1 MPSFPDDDDDHHHS
15 IRNNPKPCRDDE
27 TGPLPLPS
35 LSQSFPR
42 NPDSGHHHSL
52 ITTVRGRHGYSYVS
66 SLAVAGK
73 FLLAGY
79 SDKDILAWE
88 RATLISS
95 DDTGSGGGGGDGG
108 AGVVAACAG
117 TVKSLVVASDK
128 LFSAH
133 QDHKIRAWRI
143 RAQDLNLNH
152 SNHQK
157 YSRLATMPTL
167 GDRALGL
174 LAPEKQV
181 QVRRHKRCAWVS
193 HADVVSGLALSRD
206 ASLLYS
212 VSWDRSMK
220 IWQTSDF
227 RCLESVGYAHDDAIN
242 AVASSPD
249 GRVYTGSA
257 DKKIKVWKK
266 LEGDKNHS
274 LVATLEG
281 HNSGVN
287 ALALNS
293 DGSILFSGACDRSII
308 AWEREDGGDQIVVLC
323 VLSGHSKSILC
334 LKVVSDLVFSGS
346 ADKTIRIWRGF
357 EKNYACVSVLNGHQG
372 PVKCLAAAVD
382 SGSSSN
388 ACFVVYSGSL
398 DCDLKVWRVT
408 FPIL

>member
-1 MPSFPDDDDDHHHS
+1 MPSLPDDDEDHHHSFSNNPKPCSDDQTEPSPFPWLSQSLPTNPDDDHHH
-15 IRNNPKPCRDDE
+15 
-27 TGPLPLPS
+27 
-35 LSQSFPR
+35 
-42 NPDSGHHHSL
+42 HSL
-52 ITTVRGRHGYSYVS
+52 VATVRGRPANSYVS

-73 FLLAGY
+73 FLLAGS
-79 SDKDILAWE
+79 SDKDILSWE
-88 RATLISS
+88 RAALMNP
-95 DDTGSGGGGGDGG
+95 DDVQSGRDGG
-108 AGVVAACAG
+108 VGAVAVCAG

-143 RAQDLNLNH
+143 RAQDVNLNH
-152 SNHQK
+152 PNHQK

-227 RCLESVGYAHDDAIN
+227 RCLESVGHAHDDAIN

-257 DKKIKVWKK
+257 DRKVKVWKK
-266 LEGDKNHS
+266 VEGDKNHS

-293 DGSILFSGACDRSII
+293 DGSILFSGAGDRSII
-308 AWEREDGGDQIVVLC
+308 AWEREDEGDQMVVLC
-323 VLSGHSKSILC
+323 VLSGHARSILC
-334 LKVVSDLVFSGS
+334 LNVVSDLVFSGS
-346 ADKTIRIWRGF
+346 ADKTIRIWRRF
-357 EKNYACVSVLNGHQG
+357 ERNYACISVLNGHQG

-382 SGSSSN
+382 CGSSSN

-408 FPIL
+408 FPFL

>member
-35 LSQSFPR
+35 QLSQSFPR
-42 NPDSGHHHSL
+42 NPDGGHHYSL
-52 ITTVRGRHGYSYVS
+52 AATVRGRHGNCYVS

-95 DDTGSGGGGGDGG
+95 DDMGSGGGRGDGG
-108 AGVVAACAG
+108 GGGGRVCGHGEVAGGRLRQALQRPPGPQDPGMEDPSSRPEPESFKPPEVLPLGNDADAG
-117 TVKSLVVASDK
+117 RPGA
-128 LFSAH
+128 
-133 QDHKIRAWRI
+133 
-143 RAQDLNLNH
+143 
-152 SNHQK
+152 
-157 YSRLATMPTL
+157 
-167 GDRALGL
+167 G
-174 LAPEKQV
+174 APGVGK
-181 QVRRHKRCAWVS
+181 A
-193 HADVVSGLALSRD
+193 GLALSRD

-334 LKVVSDLVFSGS
+334 IKVVSDLVFSGS

-372 PVKCLAAAVD
+372 PVKCLAATVD

>member
-1 MPSFPDDDDDHHHS
+1 MPSLLEDDDDRHHS
-15 IRNNPKPCRDDE
+15 FRNDPKPCREDQTE
-27 TGPLPLPS
+27 PFPLPS
-35 LSQSFPR
+35 LSQSCPTDL
-42 NPDSGHHHSL
+42 DSHLHYHSL
-52 ITTVRGRHGYSYVS
+52 VTTVRGRHDNSYVS

-73 FLLAGY
+73 LLLAGS
-79 SDKDILAWE
+79 SDKDILSWE
-88 RATLISS
+88 RATLINP
-95 DDTGSGGGGGDGG
+95 DEAPSGVDGG
-108 AGVVAACAG
+108 VGVVAACAG

-143 RAQDLNLNH
+143 RSQDLNLNH
-152 SNHQK
+152 PNQQK

-181 QVRRHKRCAWVS
+181 QVRRHKRCVWVS

-227 RCLESVGYAHDDAIN
+227 RCLESVGHAHDDAIN

-257 DKKIKVWKK
+257 DRKIKVWKK
-266 LEGDKNHS
+266 VEGDKNHS

-293 DGSILFSGACDRSII
+293 DGSILFSGACDGSII
-308 AWEREDGGDQIVVLC
+308 AWEREDDGDQMVVLR
-323 VLSGHSKSILC
+323 VLLGHSKSILC
-334 LKVVSDLVFSGS
+334 LKVVADLVFSGS

-357 EKNYACVSVLNGHQG
+357 EKNYACISVLNGHQG

-382 SGSSSN
+382 CGSSSN

-398 DCDLKVWRVT
+398 DSDLKVWRVT
-408 FPIL
+408 VPFL